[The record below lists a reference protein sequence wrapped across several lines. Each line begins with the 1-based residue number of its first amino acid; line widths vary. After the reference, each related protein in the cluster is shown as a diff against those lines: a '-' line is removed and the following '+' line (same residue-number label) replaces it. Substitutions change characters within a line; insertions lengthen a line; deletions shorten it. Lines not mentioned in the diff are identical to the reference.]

1 MLAAPN
7 VSGRALAESFASLV
21 GSDRR
26 RIDRESIKSIRAAF
40 LEMYKDMVFAAVRDF
55 IDAQRS
61 AATGAST
68 TQAAVVT
75 RRSAPATGGATAS
88 GAFVIEW
95 GRAAKGRSVPVV
107 WGYLG
112 QGPLGLGRQDYLS
125 GPSGS
130 TQAGCGSWP
139 GHTCPALVP
148 LGRTA
153 RC

>member
-1 MLAAPN
+1 MKARVSEEWLLRVMLAAPN

-40 LEMYKDMVFAAVRDF
+40 LEMYKDMLFSTVRDF

-88 GAFVIEW
+88 GAFV
-95 GRAAKGRSVPVV
+95 GVFMSHV
-107 WGYLG
+107 
-112 QGPLGLGRQDYLS
+112 QDEAELRLLS
-125 GPSGS
+125 SDKLRRKNV
-130 TQAGCGSWP
+130 
-139 GHTCPALVP
+139 GHAD
-148 LGRTA
+148 
-153 RC
+153 